1 MKSKVNLKK
10 SGDDYIL
17 TISDDK
23 GFCWDQALT
32 KEELLEIQKIL
43 NTKLK

>member
-10 SGDDYIL
+10 SGDNYIL
-17 TISDDK
+17 TISDDAR
-23 GFCWDQALT
+23 FLWDQAVT

-43 NTKLK
+43 NTRFK